1 MNTPSKRLLLATV
14 FRRTS
19 KELNMTLFDEL
30 KRRNVFRVAIAYVI
44 VAWLS
49 IQVIDVLIPML
60 SLPEVIGR
68 ALILILVVGFPIALI
83 FAWAFELTPEGLKK
97 EREVDRDESITHTTA
112 RKLNSVIIAVLSV
125 ALLMFAVD
133 KFVMSP
139 DTSEPQETATAD
151 ISIAVLPFADMSPQ
165 KDQEYFSDGITE
177 EILNGLA
184 KLKTLKVAGRTSSFA
199 FKGRNEDLREIG
211 MTLGV
216 QNVLEGSVRKD
227 GNTLRITA
235 QLISVDDGFHLW
247 SETYDRE
254 LADIFSVQ
262 DEISAAIVKA
272 LQGSL
277 LGDSI
282 ESKPVRQIDVA
293 MYEKYLLA
301 RATMTIR
308 SNSTLKE
315 ARRMLEDVVAAE
327 PEFAPAYAAL
337 AEAIVLLRDGFNTY
351 GNIPHAEVTV
361 LATPLIDRALEL
373 EPDLAEAYAVR
384 GLMLYEDRKWDE
396 ARSSLLRAVELNP
409 SLSSAWVW
417 LGNLSASQDRLEES
431 LQYLEE
437 ASAIDPIWIVPHSNL
452 TYRYQVMG
460 RYDEIWEIL
469 DRLKPYHEDTALYH
483 QTVSNAYRAVGRLA
497 EALKSAESAYELSP
511 ETPGIAIALGLARFQ
526 LQDFDLGLTEMPE
539 QFEIF
544 RPFITGEWETVFP
557 AYRDVLANDPLN
569 PDLLN
574 LYLIGLTRIGDTA
587 AVAAYYDEHIASP
600 TVLREKQLTDAIFTI
615 AGAMGEEERQADKDA
630 LLAEYKALLL
640 EQEANGMAG
649 INMDESWASYY
660 AQLGDV
666 ETALTHL
673 QSAVGRGLRVAGWG
687 ILHPEFDVFEG
698 NAGFESIKKQHLDA
712 INIEREKVGWTPVAA
727 VGLTNYQG
735 GIE

>member
-1 MNTPSKRLLLATV
+1 
-14 FRRTS
+14 
-19 KELNMTLFDEL
+19 MTLFDEL

-327 PEFAPAYAAL
+327 PDIRP
-337 AEAIVLLRDGFNTY
+337 ISRFN
-351 GNIPHAEVTV
+351 
-361 LATPLIDRALEL
+361 
-373 EPDLAEAYAVR
+373 
-384 GLMLYEDRKWDE
+384 
-396 ARSSLLRAVELNP
+396 ARP
-409 SLSSAWVW
+409 
-417 LGNLSASQDRLEES
+417 
-431 LQYLEE
+431 
-437 ASAIDPIWIVPHSNL
+437 
-452 TYRYQVMG
+452 
-460 RYDEIWEIL
+460 
-469 DRLKPYHEDTALYH
+469 
-483 QTVSNAYRAVGRLA
+483 
-497 EALKSAESAYELSP
+497 
-511 ETPGIAIALGLARFQ
+511 
-526 LQDFDLGLTEMPE
+526 
-539 QFEIF
+539 
-544 RPFITGEWETVFP
+544 
-557 AYRDVLANDPLN
+557 
-569 PDLLN
+569 
-574 LYLIGLTRIGDTA
+574 
-587 AVAAYYDEHIASP
+587 
-600 TVLREKQLTDAIFTI
+600 
-615 AGAMGEEERQADKDA
+615 
-630 LLAEYKALLL
+630 
-640 EQEANGMAG
+640 
-649 INMDESWASYY
+649 
-660 AQLGDV
+660 
-666 ETALTHL
+666 
-673 QSAVGRGLRVAGWG
+673 
-687 ILHPEFDVFEG
+687 
-698 NAGFESIKKQHLDA
+698 
-712 INIEREKVGWTPVAA
+712 
-727 VGLTNYQG
+727 
-735 GIE
+735 